1 MATEPLAGVAD
12 MIRFLRGTGFSLERI
27 ADEVGVAA
35 STVLRM
41 ERNDGTKLPDAYCKL
56 LRLYASR
63 KRKLRDLTEGR

>member
-1 MATEPLAGVAD
+1 

-41 ERNDGTKLPDAYCKL
+41 ERNDGTKLPDAYGKL